1 MKRRFSGPVGRFAMA
16 GLVFVP
22 LAACAP
28 RSVTPEIAVMHQA
41 SETGRSV
48 VTQYI
53 EAYHAQRRIDAEAA
67 RANPAAEIGLAG
79 GCATG
84 STECVVTY
92 GNLPIEPTREE
103 EAQFQ
108 NTLAIAAGLSLY
120 SEALFELASMDACG
134 NVDAVLRKARNG
146 LSGALQAASGSGAV
160 LPLAAI
166 EQVGGLLCRVRAD
179 NRRADM
185 LKAVVKDAD
194 PVVMEASTFLFA
206 VSDSLAT
213 AQLAREA
220 ERITYL
226 KTEAELDRSNVR
238 LLAALEASARRMN
251 AQLQVK
257 AVLKDLFLATYVAH
271 RALAQAL
278 DNPDW
283 EIQTQLSIPLP
294 GRMAV
299 GMPDDSLTGWAGRT
313 VNTTLDHAFGT
324 LYRVQQRSGHVL
336 ARVQNL
342 NQ

>member
-1 MKRRFSGPVGRFAMA
+1 MRNQ
-16 GLVFVP
+16 L
-22 LAACAP
+22 LAIVVMGMLSACAP
-28 RSVTPEIAVMHQA
+28 RSVTPEIATMHTA
-41 SETGRSV
+41 SETGRAV
-48 VTQYI
+48 VTQYV

-67 RANPAAEIGLAG
+67 RANPEADIGLAG
-79 GCATG
+79 GCQTD
-84 STECVVTY
+84 SVECVVTY
-92 GNLPIEPTREE
+92 GGLAIEPTRAE
-103 EAQFQ
+103 EARFQ

-179 NRRADM
+179 HRRADM
-185 LKAVVKDAD
+185 LQAVVKEAD
-194 PVVMEASTFLFA
+194 PVVMEASAFLFA

-220 ERITYL
+220 ERIL
-226 KTEAELDRSNVR
+226 FLESEAQLDRSNVR
-238 LLAALEASARRMN
+238 VLAALEASARRMN

-278 DNPDW
+278 ADPDW
-283 EIQTQLSIPLP
+283 EIQTRFAIALP

-299 GMPDDSLTGWAGRT
+299 GVPEDSLTGWAGRT
-313 VNTTLDHAFGT
+313 VDTTLDHAFGT
-324 LYRVQQRSGHVL
+324 LYRVQQRSNRVL
-336 ARVQNL
+336 ARVQSL